1 MKDAETGRKTGFFM
15 KDIKVVAF
23 DCDGVMFDTI
33 NANMA
38 YYNQILEHFG
48 RPDMTDE
55 QLAYS
60 HMHTADEAIAHLFG
74 DKKSIETA
82 QVYRKNMSYLPF
94 LEYMEMEP
102 YLKPLLE
109 KLRPEYKTAIATN
122 RTDTMDRVLV
132 EHNLEGYF
140 DLVVSALDVD
150 HPKPCPDSLIKI
162 LKHFNIE
169 PFNAIYIG
177 DSELDEISAKAAGIP
192 FIAYRNASLSA
203 EFYIKSL
210 KEIEKILE
218 S

>member
-1 MKDAETGRKTGFFM
+1 M

-23 DCDGVMFDTI
+23 DCDGVMFDTLR
-33 NANMA
+33 ANMT
-38 YYNQILEHFG
+38 YYNRILEHFG
-48 RPDMTDE
+48 KPVMTDE

-60 HMHTADEAIAHLFG
+60 HIHTADDALAHLFG
-74 DKKSIETA
+74 DKRSVEAA
-82 QVYRKNMSYLPF
+82 QAYRKSMSYLPF
-94 LEYMEMEP
+94 LRYMEMEP

-122 RTDTMDRVLV
+122 RTDTMNRVLI
-132 EHNLEGYF
+132 EHDLEGHF

-150 HPKPCPDSLIKI
+150 RPKPCPDSLVKI
-162 LKHFNIE
+162 LKHFKIE

-192 FIAYRNASLSA
+192 FVAYKNDSLSA
-203 EFYIKSL
+203 EFHIKSL

-218 S
+218 RLNCY